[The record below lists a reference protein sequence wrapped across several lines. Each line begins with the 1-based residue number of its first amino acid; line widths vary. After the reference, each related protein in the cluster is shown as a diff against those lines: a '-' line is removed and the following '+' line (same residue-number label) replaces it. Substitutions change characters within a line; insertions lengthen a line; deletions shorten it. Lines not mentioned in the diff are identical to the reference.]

1 MDLNLE
7 FSFNQF
13 GESATVCDNGDTLT
27 TDGRYLSG
35 NYSSGTVLTC
45 NSDNNLLVIDSYS
58 TSVGLN
64 SKFLVPVG
72 KISVSK
78 SPNLIVVKSVDFS
91 SKNASFSVVIVITSL
106 N

>member
-1 MDLNLE
+1 MN
-7 FSFNQF
+7 
-13 GESATVCDNGDTLT
+13 
-27 TDGRYLSG
+27 
-35 NYSSGTVLTC
+35 
-45 NSDNNLLVIDSYS
+45 I
-58 TSVGLN
+58 SVGLN

-91 SKNASFSVVIVITSL
+91 SKNASLSVVIVITSL